1 MSTSSSTVCHGG
13 ASRLR
18 QTAGPAIEAAG
29 GRLLA
34 LGGARPCHIIPRHQP
49 HTWSLGGKNG
59 MLVSINMDTG
69 ETTFGAGYND
79 PSEAARVFWE
89 EPSLVLFVGPSPRNM
104 RHLVPGIKPSLDVTK
119 ATT

>member
-1 MSTSSSTVCHGG
+1 MSDFTLPGHV
-13 ASRLR
+13 
-18 QTAGPAIEAAG
+18 
-29 GRLLA
+29 
-34 LGGARPCHIIPRHQP
+34 IPRHQP

-89 EPSLVLFVGPSPRNM
+89 AVASVVRRAKSPEHAAWCEGRDAAAAEIDRTWREASAFDLVRELKSPY
-104 RHLVPGIKPSLDVTK
+104 GEQT
-119 ATT
+119 